1 MVGSLAGVLLLLAMA
16 LSVLGH
22 VHEHDEHG
30 HSCIHDLIEHVEIT
44 NHQNHRNHPWDSQEP
59 ADGEGRHLGA
69 PADFE
74 TIRISVSDWLLRD
87 DSGDFKMCT
96 AEGQK
101 YKYRNGNTI
110 YTATCGKDD
119 VASVSKRSYLTNT
132 IIPRAS
138 VLDLFSTW
146 LALYIINIG
155 ASVV

>member
-1 MVGSLAGVLLLLAMA
+1 MLPLLALA

-22 VHEHDEHG
+22 GHEHGDEHG
-30 HSCIHDLIEHVEIT
+30 HGHEHDHVCIHDQLVHREINT
-44 NHQNHRNHPWDSQEP
+44 VVNYHHHPWDSQEP

-87 DSGDFKMCT
+87 DSGEFKMCT
-96 AEGQK
+96 AEGQS
-101 YKYRNGNTI
+101 YKYRDGNTI

-138 VLDLFSTW
+138 VLDLFRHGSRFI
-146 LALYIINIG
+146 LSILEPA
-155 ASVV
+155 